1 MKALNVTR
9 LLSAAGITAA
19 AVLIPVAAAAP
30 ASAVGYS
37 GCKTWV
43 GLNGYTVGPK
53 VSAACDKKAL
63 QIVAGW
69 TPNPLCLDGLI
80 KAGVDTSTAT
90 EACTRAH

>member
-30 ASAVGYS
+30 ASAYS
-37 GCKTWV
+37 GCDNWV
-43 GLNGYTVGPK
+43 AWNGYQVGPK

-90 EACTRAH
+90 GACTRAH